1 MFVLIFNFNLIT
13 YVIINKIFSTEGK
26 NIQIKENKQNQ
37 IVRITVF
44 KPSKTP
50 LSIKVVQCK

>member
-26 NIQIKENKQNQ
+26 NIQI
-37 IVRITVF
+37 
-44 KPSKTP
+44 
-50 LSIKVVQCK
+50 